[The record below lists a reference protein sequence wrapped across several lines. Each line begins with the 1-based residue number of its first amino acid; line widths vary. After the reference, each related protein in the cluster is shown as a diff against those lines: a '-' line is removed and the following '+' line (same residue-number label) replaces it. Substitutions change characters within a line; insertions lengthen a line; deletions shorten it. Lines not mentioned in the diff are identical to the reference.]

1 MWDEIFFVEFV
12 DDRGVNHQEQWNGL
26 DLALNRYM
34 SVRKEYQ
41 RYAIKNGAGRVVNC
55 DQQQA
60 PYQAQS

>member
-55 DQQQA
+55 D
-60 PYQAQS
+60 